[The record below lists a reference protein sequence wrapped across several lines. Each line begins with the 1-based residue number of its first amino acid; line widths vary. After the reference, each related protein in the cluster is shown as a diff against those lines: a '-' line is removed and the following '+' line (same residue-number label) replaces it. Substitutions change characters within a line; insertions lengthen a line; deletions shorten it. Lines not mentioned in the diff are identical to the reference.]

1 MTMDRHEPFEELISA
16 SLSGDLTDLE
26 RARLDAHLDTC
37 SACRATLAAFAEQ
50 RRIMSGLRHVA
61 PPRDLPARVRTGIE
75 RGRFG
80 TIPWWRRPAVMFAG
94 VGGSLAAVAGV
105 LLALVLLNGQQDDPN
120 IGAISP
126 TPTPITTASV
136 APEQTPAPT
145 AAPTDVPSQE
155 PVTTLPPIPSDPS
168 PTASMVESAAPPTP
182 SVEPS
187 PTTTPTPASPE
198 PDVFLALT
206 GPPDNLAMTVQE
218 PQPPGESPSPIAQVE
233 GPRGPAIAAELSPD
247 GQWLAFITE
256 LGQSGMNE
264 LRVTRIPAEEGDS
277 PETPVE
283 VGETVLLGESV
294 AGAPFTE
301 RMEWSPDGRFLAYTL
316 VDPEAEQFSSDVW
329 LFEPEHGHGRPLTS
343 VGNAYVASWVLEGD
357 EAMSLWVSVADDE
370 PASYLLSF
378 SEGEVAAAE
387 PIDPADQPVAT
398 AEGIFQPV
406 LSPNGTLAIYW
417 AGGMTRQ
424 AEGGGWVM
432 SDGGAPM
439 LAEHDV
445 LDGTFE
451 FGNERR
457 LFSDV
462 TLRRDAFS
470 SAEVTWGADGDAY
483 AVWNAQWTG
492 ELQGDEGTLYPDPS
506 RVYFGHATDPRGLT
520 QHHAI
525 DEADL
530 PEETSVVD
538 VKVSPTGEHL
548 VVTVRHPIPGDL
560 SAPRAELLLIER
572 NTGDEA
578 DVVTSLGFNDE
589 GWFGPA
595 AFVGRVETAA
605 GE

>member
-26 RARLDAHLDTC
+26 RERLDAHLDSC
-37 SACRATLAAFAEQ
+37 PACRATLAAFAEQ
-50 RRIMSGLRHVA
+50 RRIMSGLRHVG

-75 RGRFG
+75 RGRFA
-80 TIPWWRRPAVMFAG
+80 TLPWWRRPAVMFAG
-94 VGGSLAAVAGV
+94 VGGSLAAVAGA
-105 LLALVLLNGQQDDPN
+105 LLALVLLNGSPDDN
-120 IGAISP
+120 IGATTP
-126 TPTPITTASV
+126 TPTPIVSPSATV
-136 APEQTPAPT
+136 VPTPVPT
-145 AAPTDVPSQE
+145 PVPSLEQSPE
-155 PVTTLPPIPSDPS
+155 PVTTLPPVVTDPS
-168 PTASMVESAAPPTP
+168 PSASIVESSAPATA

-187 PTTTPTPASPE
+187 PTTTPTPVSPE

-218 PQPPGESPSPIAQVE
+218 PQPAGTPAPVAEVEQPG
-233 GPRGPAIAAELSPD
+233 GPAIAAELSPD

-256 LGQSGMNE
+256 LGQSGMTE
-264 LRVTRIPAEEGDS
+264 VRVTRIPATTTDDS
-277 PETPVE
+277 DPPETPFE

-301 RMEWSPDGRFLAYTL
+301 RMAWSPDGRFLAYTL
-316 VDPEAEQFSSDVW
+316 ADPEAEQFSSDVW
-329 LFEPEHGHGRPLTS
+329 LFEPENGHRRLTN
-343 VGNAYVASWVLEGD
+343 VGNAYVASWVAED
-357 EAMSLWVSVADDE
+357 DDAMALWLSVADDE

-387 PIDPADQPVAT
+387 PIDPADHALAA
-398 AEGIFQPV
+398 AENVFQPV

-424 AEGGGWVM
+424 AEGGAWVM
-432 SDGGAPM
+432 SAGGAPM

-445 LDGTFE
+445 VDGTFE
-451 FGNERR
+451 FGNERP

-462 TLRRDAFS
+462 TVRRDAFS
-470 SAEVTWGADGDAY
+470 SAQVTWGADGDAY
-483 AVWNAQWTG
+483 AVWDTQWTG
-492 ELQGDEGTLYPDPS
+492 ESQGDDDALYPDPS
-506 RVYFGHATDPRGLT
+506 RVYFGHATDARGLT
-520 QHHAI
+520 QQHAI
-525 DEADL
+525 DEDDL

-548 VVTVRHPIPGDL
+548 LVTVRHPLPGDL
-560 SAPRAELLLIER
+560 SPPRADLLLIER

-578 DVVTSLGFNDE
+578 DVVTSLSFDDV

-595 AFVGRVETAA
+595 AFDAEAEPIAA
-605 GE
+605 D